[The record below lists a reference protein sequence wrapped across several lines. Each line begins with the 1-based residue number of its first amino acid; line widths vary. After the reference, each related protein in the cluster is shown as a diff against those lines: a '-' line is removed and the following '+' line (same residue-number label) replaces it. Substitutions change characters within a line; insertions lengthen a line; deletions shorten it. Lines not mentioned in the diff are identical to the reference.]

1 MYFPPSRQTTEKDNA
16 RESTIV
22 SSLPARLIIPQF
34 ILTHIVHGIRSFS
47 LEHVTAR
54 DDFHF
59 HSSPVQVRLLGPE
72 GVCRHHL
79 NLALE
84 AVMLSKGREHYYCD
98 QYYCQYNYHY
108 HHYHSNYYHHYDQNH

>member
-34 ILTHIVHGIRSFS
+34 ILT
-47 LEHVTAR
+47 
-54 DDFHF
+54 
-59 HSSPVQVRLLGPE
+59 Q
-72 GVCRHHL
+72 GVGRHHL

-108 HHYHSNYYHHYDQNH
+108 HHYHSNYYHHYDQIINA